1 MAQQR
6 QTLKHSAKRKKIDK
20 ESPITVCEIPLLP
33 GSTPSKIH
41 RQKCRM
47 EAAGG
52 WMEVGMGNLLF
63 IGYRASGWDDTVV
76 LRQMAAQYG
85 LHS

>member
-1 MAQQR
+1 
-6 QTLKHSAKRKKIDK
+6 
-20 ESPITVCEIPLLP
+20 
-33 GSTPSKIH
+33 
-41 RQKCRM
+41 M